1 MKWTSQDVE
10 MYSQAKE
17 YIDTALV
24 PLIPIAMGGDME
36 QSASMTEYISLLA
49 SQLERQFTGRLI
61 LLPAF
66 TYMESEHTDDVASRL
81 NRWEES
87 LAGEGF
93 KHIFLL
99 TSDENWRLKEEGIGG
114 SLIWMPLLPLAGMEE
129 QQKVMLINGQ
139 IKQLMKFFTAKWNQ
153 EGN

>member
-1 MKWTSQDVE
+1 MKWTSHDVD
-10 MYSQAKE
+10 MYNQAKE

-36 QSASMTEYISLLA
+36 QSASMAEYTALLA
-49 SQLERQFTGRLI
+49 GQLERQFTGRLV

-66 TYMESEHTDDVASRL
+66 TYMESENQDEAAYRL
-81 NRWEES
+81 SKWEES

-99 TSDENWRLKEEGIGG
+99 TTDENWRLSEKGLGG
-114 SLIWMPLLPLAGMEE
+114 SLIWLPLLPLAGLEE
-129 QQKVMLINGQ
+129 QQKVILINGQ
-139 IKQLMKFFTAKWNQ
+139 IKQLMKLFTAKWNQ